1 MEAKQHHSFYKGF
14 EIIKVTQDSGRV
26 TYDYQR
32 PNDPFFSRETGFE
45 KLAVCR
51 ADIRASL

>member
-1 MEAKQHHSFYKGF
+1 METKQHHSFYKGF
-14 EIIKVTQDSGRV
+14 EITKVTQDNGRV
-26 TYDYQR
+26 TYDYHD
-32 PNDPFFSRETGFE
+32 PNDPHFTREIGFE

>member
-1 MEAKQHHSFYKGF
+1 METHEHHSFYKGF
-14 EIIKVTQDSGRV
+14 EITKVTQDNGRV
-26 TYDYQR
+26 TYDYHN
-32 PNDPFFSRETGFE
+32 PSDPFFSREIGFE